1 MVDNVMLPNSAIERA
16 GLRPPLIAT
25 LGLMKSWQSSEAHL
39 LLLSKFMVGQELE
52 NMTAAYWH
60 GPLGEP
66 AGAAVQRFIASGSLV
81 PATLAAKLANRFRA
95 SDLKPFLKE
104 RGLRV
109 SGRKDALIERLIVA
123 DETGMAALVADM
135 KVYEC
140 SPEARARAEQ
150 YKLEQAQKRATAED
164 RALKQLRAHDF
175 AVASQTVAAFE
186 AAQVFSRGIG
196 IDWSKN
202 NVSRD
207 VDQLRIIF
215 ETKPKILDSLG
226 DAEWEPLRVAVGM
239 MALWGTG
246 SAKVWLPAG
255 FVGVAKFDADTA
267 ARMLLFASNHR
278 LRLAEYR
285 LLSDRGVRIKAFQV
299 SVTIDS
305 CQTCKN
311 MAGRRYELN
320 DLPEL
325 PHADCIH
332 PYGCR
337 CMAMPVLD

>member
-1 MVDNVMLPNSAIERA
+1 
-16 GLRPPLIAT
+16 
-25 LGLMKSWQSSEAHL
+25 
-39 LLLSKFMVGQELE
+39 
-52 NMTAAYWH
+52 MTAAYWD

-66 AGAAVQRFIASGSLV
+66 AGAAVQRFIVSGWLV
-81 PATLAAKLANRFRA
+81 PATLAAKLGSRFKA
-95 SDLKPFLKE
+95 SDLKPLLKE

-109 SGRKDALIERLIVA
+109 SGRKDELIERLIEA
-123 DETGMAALVADM
+123 DETGMTALVAEM

-150 YKLEQAQKRATAED
+150 YKLEQAAKRATTED
-164 RALKQLRAHDF
+164 RALNQLRVHDF
-175 AVASQTVAAFE
+175 AGASQTVAAFE

-196 IDWSKN
+196 IDWSKH

-207 VDQLRIIF
+207 VGQLKIIF
-215 ETKPKILDSLG
+215 ETKPKILDGLA
-226 DAEWEPLRVAVGM
+226 DAEWEPLRITVGM

-246 SAKVWLPAG
+246 SAKAWFPAS
-255 FVGVAKFDADTA
+255 FVGVVKFDAETA
-267 ARMLLFASNHR
+267 ARMLLFASNHK

-285 LLSDRGVRIKAFQV
+285 QLSDKGARIKGFQV
-299 SVTIDS
+299 SVTTDS
-305 CQTCKN
+305 CQTCKK
-311 MAGRRYELN
+311 MAGKRYGLN

-325 PHADCIH
+325 PHAECTH

>member
-1 MVDNVMLPNSAIERA
+1 
-16 GLRPPLIAT
+16 
-25 LGLMKSWQSSEAHL
+25 
-39 LLLSKFMVGQELE
+39 
-52 NMTAAYWH
+52 MTAAYWD

-66 AGAAVQRFIASGSLV
+66 AGAAVQRFIALGWLV
-81 PATLAAKLANRFRA
+81 PATLAAKLDSRFRT
-95 SDLKPFLKE
+95 SDLKPLLKE

-109 SGRKDALIERLIVA
+109 SGRKDELIERLIAA
-123 DETGMAALVADM
+123 DESGMTALVAEM

-140 SPEARARAEQ
+140 SSESRVRAEQ
-150 YKLEQAQKRATAED
+150 YKLEQAEKRATTED
-164 RALKQLRAHDF
+164 RALNQLRAHEF
-175 AVASQTVAAFE
+175 AGVSQTVAAFE
-186 AAQVFSRGIG
+186 AVQVFSRGIG
-196 IDWSKN
+196 IDWSKH

-207 VDQLRIIF
+207 VSQLKIIF
-215 ETKPKILDSLG
+215 EAKPRILDGLV

-246 SAKVWLPAG
+246 NAKAWLPAS

-267 ARMLLFASNHR
+267 ARMLLFGSTHK

-285 LLSDRGVRIKAFQV
+285 QLSDRGVRAKGFQV
-299 SVTIDS
+299 SVTTDP
-305 CQTCKN
+305 CQTCKK
-311 MAGRRYELN
+311 MAGKRYGLN

-325 PHADCIH
+325 PHAECTH